1 MLRLVIAVFAFIG
14 IALIGIGIAFGFGES
29 SYPDFIG
36 VFSSCVELIY
46 AALSGVTTVIA
57 SFTYDFS
64 ACHSSIEYSR
74 DLSCLNQLAIT
85 ALSVPTAD

>member
-14 IALIGIGIAFGFGES
+14 IALIGIGIAFGFGKS

-46 AALSGVTTVIA
+46 AALSGVTTVVA
-57 SFTYDFS
+57 SFSCAFS
-64 ACHSSIEYSR
+64 ACHSSTEHNR
-74 DLSCLNQLAIT
+74 D
-85 ALSVPTAD
+85 